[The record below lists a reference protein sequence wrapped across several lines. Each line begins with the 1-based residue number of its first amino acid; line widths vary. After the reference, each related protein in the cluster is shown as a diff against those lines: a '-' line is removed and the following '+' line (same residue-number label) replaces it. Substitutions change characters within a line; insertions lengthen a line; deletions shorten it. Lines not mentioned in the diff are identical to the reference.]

1 MLPAILAAAPFGLLV
16 GALATAKGLSPLEA
30 ILMSALVFAGS
41 APFVA
46 LDLWTEPVSWV
57 VIGLTTLLV
66 NFRHVLMGA
75 SLAGRLPTTTTGGRG
90 VAAFLMAD
98 ETWAMAELKA
108 RQGGLTVA
116 YYAGLGVTLY
126 LNWILWTGVGAV
138 AGAAIDDPAR
148 YGFDFAFTAIFIG
161 LIAGLWRGSD
171 TTWVVAASAAAAV
184 AANVVADGPWFILA
198 GAIAG
203 VAAAALL
210 ANGNGGQATEGE
222 P

>member
-41 APFVA
+41 AQFVA

-75 SLAGRLPTTTTGGRG
+75 SFAGRLPTTTTGGRG

-148 YGFDFAFTAIFIG
+148 YGVDFAFTAIFI
-161 LIAGLWRGSD
+161 
-171 TTWVVAASAAAAV
+171 
-184 AANVVADGPWFILA
+184 
-198 GAIAG
+198 
-203 VAAAALL
+203 
-210 ANGNGGQATEGE
+210 
-222 P
+222 